1 MKNYPRL
8 KEMGVQN
15 PHHIEKFSIYTT
27 EDFDILRIVYARE
40 KGSLLPVSR
49 KYKFPRIKQSVLV
62 DSGTRQTD
70 IVYESAPAFRE
81 ALSELGT
88 IRTEKEQSHDV
99 AALIAEEVRL
109 LQEDVALRTEYINS
123 LLEKL

>member
-15 PHHIEKFSIYTT
+15 PHQIEKFSIYTT
-27 EDFDILRIVYARE
+27 DEFEILRIVYARE

-49 KYKFPRIKQSVLV
+49 KYKFKRIKQSVLV

-70 IVYESAPAFRE
+70 IIYESAPAFRE
-81 ALSELGT
+81 ALSELEALKA
-88 IRTEKEQSHDV
+88 EKEQSHDL

-109 LQEDVALRTEYINS
+109 LNEDVALRSEYINS